1 MRPLAHVTGR
11 ADSHI
16 AAVGFKMDRFP
27 PDRVRVLSIRK
38 RGQVDNSRQL
48 AMGSG
53 RADDVWS
60 SVVPSVW

>member
-38 RGQVDNSRQL
+38 RGQV

-60 SVVPSVW
+60 SVVLSVW